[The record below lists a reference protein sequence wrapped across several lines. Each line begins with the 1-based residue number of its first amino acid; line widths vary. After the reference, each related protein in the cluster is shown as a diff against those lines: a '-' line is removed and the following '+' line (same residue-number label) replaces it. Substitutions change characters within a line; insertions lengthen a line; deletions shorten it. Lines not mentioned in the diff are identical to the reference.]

1 MRAGGFDGEA
11 NPAAGPD
18 PGAGIDAGHAVG
30 GAGRENARF
39 RGLVRR
45 RSTGPESRGPGPESR
60 STGPESRSTGPR
72 NRNAAGSGTSSTGS
86 RNDEI
91 FRPDADD
98 DLAIGVPG
106 ALDGR
111 S

>member
-45 RSTGPESRGPGPESR
+45 R